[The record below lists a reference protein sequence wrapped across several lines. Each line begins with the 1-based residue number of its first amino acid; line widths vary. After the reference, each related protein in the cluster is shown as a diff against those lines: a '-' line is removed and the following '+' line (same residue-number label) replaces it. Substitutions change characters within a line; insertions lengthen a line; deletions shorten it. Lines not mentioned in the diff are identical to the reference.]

1 LDNLIISKLYKEDTL
16 STYNYIKNVL
26 NAPVAAKNLIKEVK
40 EKLIHISKN
49 PTHRPLVH
57 DKYLASLGYRLI
69 SVKNYLIFYIIE
81 PQPRPQG
88 EGSPLEPQPR
98 PQGEGSPLNDDNIRI
113 KIVRFLYCKRD
124 WINILKEKTIEE
136 MM

>member
-16 STYNYIKNVL
+16 SAYNYIKNVL
-26 NAPVAAKNLIKEVK
+26 NAPMAAQKLKNEVK
-40 EKLIHISKN
+40 EKLMYISKN

-57 DKYLASLGYRLI
+57 DKYLARLGYRLI
-69 SVKNYLIFYIIE
+69 SVKNYLIFYII
-81 PQPRPQG
+81 
-88 EGSPLEPQPR
+88 
-98 PQGEGSPLNDDNIRI
+98 DDDDIHI

-124 WINILKEKTIEE
+124 WIHILKE

>member
-1 LDNLIISKLYKEDTL
+1 LDNLVISKLYKEDVL

-26 NAPVAAKNLIKEVK
+26 NAPMAAKNLKNEVK
-40 EKLIHISKN
+40 EKLIYISKN
-49 PTHRPLVH
+49 PTHRPLVY

-81 PQPRPQG
+81 PQPSRKSG
-88 EGSPLEPQPR
+88 EGSPL
-98 PQGEGSPLNDDNIRI
+98 DDIHI

>member
-26 NAPVAAKNLIKEVK
+26 NAPMAAKKLINEVK

-57 DKYLASLGYRLI
+57 DKYLAGLGYRLI
-69 SVKNYLIFYIIE
+69 SVKNYLIFYII
-81 PQPRPQG
+81 G
-88 EGSPLEPQPR
+88 
-98 PQGEGSPLNDDNIRI
+98 DDNIHI
-113 KIVRFLYCKRD
+113 KIVRFLYGKRD
-124 WINILKEKTIEE
+124 WINILKEKTVEE

>member
-1 LDNLIISKLYKEDTL
+1 MDNLIISKLYKEDTL

-26 NAPVAAKNLIKEVK
+26 NAPMAAKNLINEVK
-40 EKLIHISKN
+40 EKLSYISKN
-49 PTHRPLVH
+49 PTHRPLVY

-69 SVKNYLIFYIIE
+69 SVKNYLIFYII
-81 PQPRPQG
+81 
-88 EGSPLEPQPR
+88 
-98 PQGEGSPLNDDNIRI
+98 NDDNIHI

-124 WINILKEKTIEE
+124 WISILKENTVEE